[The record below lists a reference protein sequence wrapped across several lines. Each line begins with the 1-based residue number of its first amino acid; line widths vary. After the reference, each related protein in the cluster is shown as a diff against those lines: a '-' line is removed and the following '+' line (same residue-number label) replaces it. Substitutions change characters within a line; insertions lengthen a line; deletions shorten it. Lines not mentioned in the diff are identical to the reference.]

1 MRILFFLATFF
12 LVGGAQAQF
21 RLPNIDVNKILD
33 TAKNVGKATM
43 EIGEPE
49 EIAIGDDTAARLLGA
64 AALVNDPQLQ
74 QYVNRVGRWLA
85 AQTERPNLP
94 WHFGVLDAPE
104 LNAFAVPGGTI
115 FVTRGLVAQLKN
127 EAELAGVLGH
137 EISHIV
143 MKHHLKVLEKSKLV
157 GVASSLLSSQVS
169 SRNALGNAVA
179 QNLLGNGA
187 EAVARG
193 LDKDAEYEADR
204 MGVVLAT
211 RAGYEP
217 YGLPEVLEKLAR
229 MKPGDDSMALLFKT
243 HPAPQDRLGRLG
255 DAMQNKLDRYG
266 NGKTVEARFAASSG
280 AANAAR

>member
-115 FVTRGLVAQLKN
+115 FVTRGLVARMKN
-127 EAELAGVLGH
+127 EAELAGVLSH
-137 EISHIV
+137 EIAHV
-143 MKHHLKVLEKSKLV
+143 LKKHHLKAIQKGAQTALAGDAVSLALKERGSEARKKLV
-157 GVASSLLSSQVS
+157 SIGT
-169 SRNALGNAVA
+169 
-179 QNLLGNGA
+179 
-187 EAVARG
+187 EMYTRG
-193 LDKDAEYEADR
+193 LDKSDELEADR
-204 MGVVLAT
+204 LGVVIAA
-211 RAGYEP
+211 RGGYDA
-217 YGLPEVLEKLAR
+217 YGLPAVLQTLQSMNAEDSSLAL
-229 MKPGDDSMALLFKT
+229 MFKT
-243 HPAPQDRLGRLG
+243 HPAPAERLE
-255 DAMQNKLDRYG
+255 ALDRMQPTLERYG
-266 NGKTVEARFAASSG
+266 SQPQIAERFIAQLKAAK
-280 AANAAR
+280 